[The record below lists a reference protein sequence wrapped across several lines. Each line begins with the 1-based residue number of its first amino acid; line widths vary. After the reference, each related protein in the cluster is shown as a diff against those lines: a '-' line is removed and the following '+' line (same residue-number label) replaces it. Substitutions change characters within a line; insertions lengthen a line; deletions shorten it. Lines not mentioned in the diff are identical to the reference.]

1 MHTRRRQ
8 EVLWCIVAYGL
19 SSLSLRQAALGAPPV
34 THGSAVSAGWVG
46 RMTSPSE
53 TSRLTEPVVRSAS
66 SHSPMPPMSRLDLRP
81 PTVSADAGVV
91 TSVPFPSS
99 HRPADKTDGTRRFPE
114 LGADL
119 PQIRTGGRIQE
130 MARRVQHDGVPLARL
145 WENHSAL
152 LSLGLSPRGKPG
164 LWLIQKTR

>member
-1 MHTRRRQ
+1 
-8 EVLWCIVAYGL
+8 
-19 SSLSLRQAALGAPPV
+19 
-34 THGSAVSAGWVG
+34 
-46 RMTSPSE
+46 
-53 TSRLTEPVVRSAS
+53 
-66 SHSPMPPMSRLDLRP
+66 
-81 PTVSADAGVV
+81 
-91 TSVPFPSS
+91 
-99 HRPADKTDGTRRFPE
+99 

-152 LSLGLSPRGKPG
+152 LSLGLSPHGKPG